1 MSEQTPAARLAALGI
16 VLPTAAAPAA
26 NYVPAV
32 AIDGLLHISGQIPFD
47 SNGALIKGRL
57 GDTMDIAQ
65 GERLLSVA
73 EGEKLLSVAEG
84 AEAARRC
91 AIGLI
96 AQMQAALGD
105 LGRVRRIVKL
115 GVFVASTP
123 DFTDQPEVG
132 NGASN
137 LMVEIFGEAGRH
149 ARSAVGVAALPRGV
163 AVEIDAIIAIHD

>member
-1 MSEQTPAARLAALGI
+1 MTDTPAARLAALGI
-16 VLPTAAAPAA
+16 TLPNAAPPAA

-32 AIDGLLHISGQIPFD
+32 AIDGLLHISGQIPFAED
-47 SNGALIKGRL
+47 GSLVKGRL
-57 GDTMDIAQ
+57 GETMDA
-65 GERLLSVA
+65 A
-73 EGEKLLSVAEG
+73 AG

-105 LGRVRRIVKL
+105 LGRVRRVVKL
-115 GVFVASTP
+115 GVFVACTA

-137 LMVEIFGEAGRH
+137 LMVEVFGDAGRH
-149 ARSAVGVAALPRGV
+149 ARAAVGVYALPRGV
-163 AVEIDAIIAIHD
+163 AVEVDAIVAITD

>member
-1 MSEQTPAARLAALGI
+1 MTDTPATRLAALGI
-16 VLPTAAAPAA
+16 TLPVAAPPAA

-47 SNGALIKGRL
+47 DAGALIKGRL
-57 GDTMDIAQ
+57 GD
-65 GERLLSVA
+65 GV
-73 EGEKLLSVAEG
+73 SVAEG

-115 GVFVASTP
+115 GVFVASAP

-149 ARSAVGVAALPRGV
+149 ARSAVGVYALPRGV
-163 AVEIDAIIAIHD
+163 AVEIDAIIAIRD